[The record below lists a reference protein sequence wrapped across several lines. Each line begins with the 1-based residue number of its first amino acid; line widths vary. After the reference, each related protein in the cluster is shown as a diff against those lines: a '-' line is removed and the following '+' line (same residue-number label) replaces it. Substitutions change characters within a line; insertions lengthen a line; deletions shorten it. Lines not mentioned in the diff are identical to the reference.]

1 MALFMEIYSKKR
13 ACWASRRGM
22 LELDVILLP
31 FIEQYYETLTDNE
44 QRLITKLLNADD
56 PDLFTWLMGYGAP
69 SDPHL
74 IEAVTLV
81 RKHHYAHN

>member
-31 FIEQYYETLTDNE
+31 FIEQHYETLSEME
-44 QRLITKLLNADD
+44 QQLITKLLNADD
-56 PDLFTWLMGYGAP
+56 PDLFTWLMGYGTP
-69 SDPHL
+69 TDQGL
-74 IEAVTLV
+74 IDAVSLV